1 MTTRQR
7 DPLTSHAADTSITAD
22 SLSELQA
29 WIMVALREKPH
40 TDNELVA
47 AHLQAYFYGELKSRA
62 TPQRIRTAR
71 KEMELRRLVRFTG
84 VTGLTEFGRKTQ
96 KWEAA

>member
-7 DPLTSHAADTSITAD
+7 DPQTSHDAGDSITDD

-47 AHLQAYFYGELKSRA
+47 AHLQAVFHKEVARRA

-71 KEMELRRLVRFTG
+71 KELELRQLVRFTG

-96 KWEAA
+96 KWETA

>member
-7 DPLTSHAADTSITAD
+7 DPQTSHDAGESITAAD
-22 SLSELQA
+22 LSDLQA
-29 WIMVALREKPH
+29 WILAALTKPH

-47 AHLQAYFYGELKSRA
+47 AHLQAYFYGEIKSRA

-71 KEMELRRLVRFTG
+71 KELELRQLVRFTG
-84 VTGLTEFGRKTQ
+84 ATGLTEFGRKTQ
-96 KWEAA
+96 KWEAS